1 MHLTKSVVVGL
12 LATAVAWAKPVLH
25 LDFERDPTGFEV
37 VGDVTFELGPRLPE
51 YPHFAKD
58 NRAGIFDG
66 SGRLVIKDSGKGSPL
81 DFDNGDA
88 ITLEAW
94 VSSGMIGEGD
104 NVYLIGKGRTNNKG
118 FAANNQ
124 NYALRL
130 RGQGGEGCVSFL
142 FFSRPEKGKHGE
154 WHRWTSD
161 TGVLAEDG
169 WSHVAVTYEFGKPKS
184 VKGYVDGKP
193 VAGRWDMGGATE
205 RPPVVDDDELW
216 IGSALGGSRN
226 NSFAGGLDEVAVH
239 RECLSPEIIAK
250 RHRRVSQPKP
260 KFVRDDWPRDKVLV
274 ELVEGFSPARGW
286 PRPDLPPVDSYR
298 QDLLG
303 FYRTTHKYAEPGVR
317 VDRPKT
323 FLLRALASITLP
335 AGEHEWLV
343 RSRWASRIW
352 VDDELMV
359 SVPQPRKGGGAHHN
373 VPRIPE
379 DWPAY
384 LRLTGPG
391 DAEKRFRLKSKGQ
404 TVQVRFETLVGDVK
418 GKGKYRHDLGETCIA
433 VSVSGQPFVLL
444 GPVRKVPLTDAGWMT
459 WRREREPFFRNLD
472 TNRRRKAAKKADSYW
487 EKRHKQA
494 REIVSAQVTR
504 ALPEVFGFIPGR
516 NSIDRFI
523 GVGLVQATKRLRGSR
538 EEAGSV
544 HFRDSVFPLLQDR
557 CFKCHGEKEKGKLR
571 LDSLKAMLRGGESG
585 DPAVVPGDIGKSLLF
600 SLVSSRD
607 EDERMPPKGK
617 PFNAGELKIL
627 REWIE
632 SGAAWPSQ
640 KRDTIAADDKK
651 VTRKE
656 MAEANLVPT
665 SLTDDLSFLRRV
677 TIDLVGEFPSLAE
690 IDDFEKDKSATK
702 RANVIDRLL
711 ADARWADNWVG
722 YWQDVLAENP
732 NILKPKLNN
741 TGPFREWIYEA
752 FLDNK
757 PMDRFVTELV
767 LMGGSKHGGGP
778 SGFGLATQNDVPMAA
793 KAHVLGTAF
802 LGTNLQC
809 ARCHDAPY
817 HPFKQADLFGMAAM
831 LERKGISVPKTS
843 IVALPTAGSRKPL
856 VEVTLKP
863 GANVKP
869 NWQFPS
875 LASFGTA
882 EPYLRNDKDS
892 RERLAVLIT
901 SPTNARFPQVIANRL
916 WKRFFGFGLVDSPG
930 DWHKVRPSHPEL
942 LEYLGREFVLSG
954 YDLKSLARLILNSH
968 AYQRKISPLANNQST
983 SEKPLFVGQ
992 TRRRLRAEQIVDGL
1006 YHATGLPMEVG
1017 ELNMDRDG
1025 GLGPA
1030 TFLNLGIPRKAW
1042 QYASLSNERDRPSLA
1057 FPRVQ
1062 AVIDTLKQFGWRP
1075 SRQDPLT
1082 DREETPHALQP
1093 GILSNGILSIWL
1105 TRLSSEHGITEECL
1119 EERPVEDL
1127 LDTVFL
1133 RLLTRR
1139 PTETERD
1146 RFLPLLREGY
1156 AERIIPVAERN
1167 PTPWPKKIPAVSWSN
1182 HLSPE
1187 ANFFVIEEEKRA
1199 REGDPPSNALSPAWR
1214 ERMEDALWAVIN
1226 SPEILFIP

>member
-1 MHLTKSVVVGL
+1 MHFVKSVVAAL
-12 LATAVAWAKPVLH
+12 LATAFALAKPALH
-25 LDFERDPTGFEV
+25 FDFEGENIGFDI
-37 VGDVTFELGPRLPE
+37 VGDISFERGPRPPE
-51 YPHFAKD
+51 FPDFAKD
-58 NRAGIFDG
+58 NRGALFNGG
-66 SGRLVIKDSGKGSPL
+66 SRLVVKDPGRRSFL

-94 VSSGMIGEGD
+94 VSFGEIGEGD

-118 FAANNQ
+118 FAGNNQ

-142 FFSRPEKGKHGE
+142 FFSRTEKGKPGE

-161 TGVLAEDG
+161 SGVLPDDG
-169 WSHVAVTYEFGKPKS
+169 WSHVAITYEFGKPKS
-184 VKGYVDGKP
+184 VKGYVEGKP
-193 VAGRWDMGGATE
+193 VSGKWDMGGSTQ

-226 NSFAGGLDEVAVH
+226 NSYAGDLDEVTIH
-239 RECLSPEIIAK
+239 REILSPQVIAK
-250 RHRRVSQPKP
+250 RYRRLEQPKP
-260 KFVRDDWPRDKVLV
+260 KYARDHWPSDKVSV
-274 ELVEGFSPARGW
+274 ELVEGFSSARGW
-286 PRPDLPPVDSYR
+286 PRPDLPPVDSYQ
-298 QDLLG
+298 QDVFG
-303 FYRTTHKYAEPGVR
+303 FFRTVHKYGEPGVR

-323 FLLRALASITLP
+323 FLLRALSSVTLP
-335 AGEHEWLV
+335 PGEHECLV
-343 RSRWASRIW
+343 RSRWSSRIW
-352 VDDELMV
+352 VDDKLMI
-359 SVPQPRKGGGAHHN
+359 SVPQPAKGGGAHHS
-373 VPRIPE
+373 VPKIPTDWPDYLRIP
-379 DWPAY
+379 
-384 LRLTGPG
+384 GPG
-391 DAEKRFRLKSKGQ
+391 DTEKRFLLKSDGNPMK
-404 TVQVRFETLVGDVK
+404 VRFECLVGDVK
-418 GKGKYRHDLGETCIA
+418 GNKRYRHDLGETCIA
-433 VSVSGQPFVLL
+433 VSVGDRPFELI
-444 GPVRKVPLTDAGWMT
+444 GPRRKVPLTDAGWMT
-459 WRREREPFFRNLD
+459 WRREKEGFFRNLD
-472 TNRRRKAAKKADSYW
+472 MNRRREAAKPADSYW
-487 EKRHKQA
+487 EKRHNQA
-494 REIVSAQVTR
+494 FDFVSRQANK
-504 ALPEVFGFIPGR
+504 ASPKILGFLPGS
-516 NSIDRFI
+516 NSIDSF
-523 GVGLVQATKRLRGSR
+523 VGNGLRHATKLLRR
-538 EEAGSV
+538 PPEEDGAI
-544 HFRDSVFPLLQDR
+544 HFRDSVLPLLQER

-571 LDSLKAMLRGGESG
+571 LDSHKAMLKGGESG

-617 PFNAGELKIL
+617 PFNAGELKVL

-640 KRDTIAADDKK
+640 KRDDIADDEKK

-690 IDDFEKDKSATK
+690 IGDFEKDQSATK
-702 RANVIDRLL
+702 RASVIDRLL
-711 ADARWADNWVG
+711 ADERWADNWVG

-843 IVALPTAGSRKPL
+843 IVALSTAGARKPL

-869 NWQFPS
+869 NWQFSS
-875 LASFGTA
+875 LAYFGAA
-882 EPYLRNDKDS
+882 EPYLRNDEDS

-954 YDLKSLARLILNSH
+954 YDLKSLARIILNSH
-968 AYQRKISPLANNQST
+968 AYQRQISPVANNQST
-983 SEKPLFVGQ
+983 TEKPLFASQ
-992 TRRRLRAEQIVDGL
+992 TRRRLMAEQIVDGL

-1025 GLGPA
+1025 GLGPE

-1082 DREETPHALQP
+1082 DREEAPHALQP